1 MKMQK
6 YKLKQKAIY
15 TVVGFAIG
23 AILSIL
29 FVKMGSPGLIG
40 VGAAIGMSI
49 SISLN
54 ARQES

>member
-1 MKMQK
+1 
-6 YKLKQKAIY
+6 
-15 TVVGFAIG
+15 VVGFAIG

-54 ARQES
+54 ARLES